1 MQKCISFFLL
11 LLFFN
16 TKFCNDKKYHHY
28 ISFTTHDL
36 FSSKRKRFKGKI
48 KLLFKLEK
56 PSNIEWIAQNK
67 EYMYFENDTLIFFRH
82 KIPENQ
88 KIISWNFSSDRYFY
102 QDTSFHSEG
111 HFAMSSVVPPKN
123 LPYKLKIIN
132 EKENTYLKIIY
143 DNQLKTVYKLL
154 NIEFLE
160 NKDYK
165 ITLIRQN

>member
-1 MQKCISFFLL
+1 MTKNIIIIFLL
-11 LLFFN
+11 LPTICLAQKVKDLKV
-16 TKFCNDKKYHHY
+16 KF
-28 ISFTTHDL
+28 
-36 FSSKRKRFKGKI
+36 

-88 KIISWNFSSDRYFY
+88 KIISWNFSSAKYFY
-102 QDTSFHSEG
+102 QGTGFHSEG

-132 EKENTYLKIIY
+132 EKENTYLKIFY

-165 ITLIRQN
+165 VTLIKQN